1 MSRIYGWELMC
12 LNIISLL
19 KFTWNSLLTPR
30 KKYKPTH
37 LLCSQSACLTFY
49 GFVKNN
55 LGKINTRKCVIT
67 RRFWT
72 VITTVIHNITSLGIQ
87 YLSDIMEEISFTLE
101 SVPIHVH
108 AIEIQSPCSVKQ
120 QIESEVSL
128 RSLSNIIKAT
138 GKFGDY
144 TVAKVTDRLS

>member
-1 MSRIYGWELMC
+1 M
-12 LNIISLL
+12 
-19 KFTWNSLLTPR
+19 
-30 KKYKPTH
+30 
-37 LLCSQSACLTFY
+37 
-49 GFVKNN
+49 
-55 LGKINTRKCVIT
+55 
-67 RRFWT
+67 
-72 VITTVIHNITSLGIQ
+72 IHNITSLGIQ